1 MTMPAILKS
10 YSSFPGE
17 LKVTNS
23 ALGFPAGHPFLQLA
37 LERLP
42 ASYRAN
48 CWDCLGEL
56 ADRAHI
62 ESTLSHPGP
71 GLLTA
76 QLIAQ
81 YNTTRVADIPKDA
94 DVKVSFPFPATN
106 LCPPP
111 GDATGADRPSAR

>member
-1 MTMPAILKS
+1 MGSQMTTPIILQS
-10 YSSFPGE
+10 DSSFPGE

-56 ADRAHI
+56 ASRAHPPL
-62 ESTLSHPGP
+62 TLSHQGP

-81 YNTTRVADIPKDA
+81 YNTTRVAEIPRDA
-94 DVKVSFPFPATN
+94 DITVSLAD
-106 LCPPP
+106 LCV
-111 GDATGADRPSAR
+111 S

>member
-1 MTMPAILKS
+1 M
-10 YSSFPGE
+10 
-17 LKVTNS
+17 TNS
-23 ALGFPAGHPFLQLA
+23 ALGFPAGHPFLQLT

-56 ADRAHI
+56 AGRAHPPP
-62 ESTLSHPGP
+62 TMSHPGP

-94 DVKVSFPFPATN
+94 DITVSLAG
-106 LCPPP
+106 L
-111 GDATGADRPSAR
+111 GV